1 MTHIIAFVTQKGGV
15 GKTTLCSQLAHYL
28 TRPST
33 GKRARTPPR
42 VLCVDFDEQAN
53 LSYLLLPEYETYED
67 MSLEVEDLDG
77 SYMLLDGSDALP
89 TPIKCN
95 DSLDLIPTAMHDFRL
110 GDCAA
115 ASDEDMAKAR
125 DKILQIAEA
134 GRYDYILI
142 DSGPHRN
149 RVQYTAMLMAD
160 HVVCPVRLETQSA
173 SAVLPVLKSI
183 EALDVT
189 FDTQTHLLGIVPM
202 CYGRREPSD
211 TQYIAEQLEVA
222 YGDHLFKNGLPT
234 SKAIMAF
241 HRNRESIWTIRNTQ
255 AARANME
262 TLGKEFLKRLK
273 QWEKENAHG

>member
-1 MTHIIAFVTQKGGV
+1 MTHIVAFATQKGGV

-33 GKRARTPPR
+33 GKRSSKSTR
-42 VLCVDFDEQAN
+42 VLCVDCDEQAN
-53 LSYLLLPEYETYED
+53 LSFTLLTEYDTYED
-67 MSLEVEDLDG
+67 MNLEVEDLDG
-77 SYMLLDGSDALP
+77 AYMLLDGSDALP

-110 GDCAA
+110 ADCVD

-142 DSGPHRN
+142 DTGPNRN
-149 RVQYTAMLMAD
+149 RVQYAAMLMAD
-160 HVVCPVRLETQSA
+160 HVLCPVRLEHHSA
-173 SAVLPVLKSI
+173 SAVAPVLKSL
-183 EALDVT
+183 EALDIS

-202 CYGRREPSD
+202 SYGRREATD
-211 TQYIAEQLEVA
+211 TQYIAEQLEAA

-234 SKAIMAF
+234 SKAIMTF

-262 TLGKEFLKRLK
+262 KLGKEFLSRLK
-273 QWEKENAHG
+273 QWEKENVHG